1 MSERERT
8 HKRYGVLLM
17 EQRLLSPGGGLYDAA
32 VVLFC
37 VQLGTVAVSAFGVA
51 RIVLWR

>member
-1 MSERERT
+1 MLGLGSAA
-8 HKRYGVLLM
+8 VALAW
-17 EQRLLSPGGGLYDAA
+17 LLSPSHGLYDAA

-37 VQLGTVAVSAFGVA
+37 VQLGTVAVSAAGVA